1 MSRKQD
7 QRTSAQAAG
16 GRTGELTGAAQVRAK
31 GERSEPQGRP
41 VTLPAPDGADKNV
54 NTEGD
59 FVLLWN
65 FTKMES
71 GRIY

>member
-1 MSRKQD
+1 MRH
-7 QRTSAQAAG
+7 
-16 GRTGELTGAAQVRAK
+16 
-31 GERSEPQGRP
+31 RSGPRENVLSPQGRP
-41 VTLPAPDGADKNV
+41 VTLPAPDGADENV